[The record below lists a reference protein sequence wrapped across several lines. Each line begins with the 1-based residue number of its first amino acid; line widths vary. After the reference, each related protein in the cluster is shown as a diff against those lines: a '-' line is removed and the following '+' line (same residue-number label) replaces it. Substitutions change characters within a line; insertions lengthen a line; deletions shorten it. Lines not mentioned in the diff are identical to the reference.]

1 MAVPCLRRAL
11 VTLCALPLMTGCPT
25 DDPGGPP
32 YPGDDDDDDAHV
44 VSSSDWDGDGVS
56 DLAVYDRADGLWWIR
71 TMEGELLVDGA
82 GWGYTGCEPL
92 PADFDG
98 DGRTEL
104 SVHERFG
111 GAWWAQTMDAELLL
125 GPQLWGWLQTY
136 PAPGDYDG
144 DGADEVAVYAPRLG
158 QWYITT
164 VGGETLAYE
173 EPFGTVDG
181 DPVVCDYDGDGRDDL
196 ALYDRLEQVW
206 DIRTLSGTILAS
218 GLEFGFPGAV
228 PVPADY
234 DGDGDCDPALWDRQA
249 GTWDVM
255 TLEGDSLLVDHPFG
269 PADGTVP
276 VPGDYDG
283 DGRADLAIYDRT
295 TYLWH
300 VRTVDGDVL
309 ADALEFGTGSVI
321 PAAGRF
327 ARGGSRIVDTGTE
340 VDLGPD
346 GRYTT
351 IAVDGKDQA
360 HAAMDVGGAP
370 YVAFYDRVDRQW
382 SELLVNVQDLGSTS
396 NQYYNPHLEI
406 DAHDRAWTSGILF
419 GGETGLA
426 FIVRTG
432 MASEP
437 SAPAWSRKHVNLN
450 SWDTGMSS
458 VDWLNH
464 HAVGSSSDGHWQK
477 YTYDPAAEGWS
488 ADGERGQ
495 MYVGPGGEK
504 NGFVISRAGN
514 MEHADG
520 TTHQVW
526 HGNTIGC
533 GGECLLHNYYQNS
546 VRHAQGHPPVVWA
559 DTYVY
564 NLGDDHNYPGQAA
577 DLWEPETAYL
587 YFDDYDRGIGLN
599 IWRDGALVFPAD
611 DLLIIPGAVADAR
624 FAPQGAAAQFG
635 GLYITWSVDP
645 PDAGPTLYIAYVSP
659 SGEMDEPIPFGAGWV
674 PALVTDSE
682 GAIHMV
688 YLGEDGRQKYRK
700 MLTY

>member
-1 MAVPCLRRAL
+1 MPHHVRVCFLFS
-11 VTLCALPLMTGCPT
+11 CALSLLGSGCPEPA
-25 DDPGGPP
+25 DP
-32 YPGDDDDDDAHV
+32 PGDDDSVGGGDGRILA
-44 VSSSDWDGDGVS
+44 SSDWDGDGVS

-71 TMEGELLVDGA
+71 TLEGEVLADGV
-82 GWGYTGCEPL
+82 GWGYYGADPL

-104 SVHERFG
+104 SVHDRFE
-111 GAWWAQTMDAELLL
+111 ADWWAQTMDGDAVLA
-125 GPQLWGWLQTY
+125 PMQWGWLQTF
-136 PAPGDYDG
+136 PVPGDYDG
-144 DGADEVAVYAPRLG
+144 DGDDEVAVYAPRLG
-158 QWYITT
+158 LWYATT
-164 VGGETLAYE
+164 PDGEAVLYE
-173 EPFGTVDG
+173 EPFGNEDG
-181 DPVVCDYDGDGRDDL
+181 DPVVCDYDGDGADDL
-196 ALYDRLEQVW
+196 ALYDRAQQVW
-206 DIRTLSGTILAS
+206 DIRTTSGAILAS
-218 GLEFGFPGAV
+218 GLAFGFPGAV

-255 TLEGDSLLVDHPFG
+255 TLQQESLLVDHLFG
-269 PADGTVP
+269 PVDGTVP

-283 DGRADLAIYDRT
+283 DGRADLAIYDRIT
-295 TYLWH
+295 HLWH
-300 VRTVDGDVL
+300 IQTVEGEPL
-309 ADALEFGTGSVI
+309 ADALAFGTGSVV

-327 ARGGSRIVDTGTE
+327 AKGGSRIVDIGAE

-351 IAVDGKDQA
+351 ISVDMKDQP
-360 HAAMDVGGAP
+360 HAAMDIEGQP
-370 YVAFYDRVDRQW
+370 YVVFYDRVDRQW
-382 SELLVNVQDLGSTS
+382 SELLVNIGDFGSTS
-396 NQYYNPHLEI
+396 GQYYNPHLEI
-406 DAHDRAWTSGILF
+406 DAHDRAWCTGILF

-426 FIVRTG
+426 FIVRTD
-432 MASEP
+432 MATAP

-458 VDWLNH
+458 VDVLNH
-464 HAVGSSSDGHWQK
+464 YAVGSSSDGYWQK

-504 NGFVISRAGN
+504 NGFVISRSGN
-514 MEHADG
+514 VEHADG
-520 TTHQVW
+520 TIHQVW

-533 GGECLLHNYYQNS
+533 GDPCNLHNYYQNS
-546 VRHAQGHPPVVWA
+546 VRHAQGLPPEIWA
-559 DTYVY
+559 DTFAY

-599 IWRDGALVFPAD
+599 IWRDNTLVFPPD
-611 DLLIIPGAVADAR
+611 DMLIIDSACADTR

-635 GLYITWSVDP
+635 GLFIAWSVDP
-645 PDAGPTLYIAYVSP
+645 WEADPTLYIAHVSP
-659 SGEMDEPIPFGAGWV
+659 DGQMSEPTAFGAGWV

-688 YLGEDGRQKYRK
+688 YLGLDGRQKYRK